1 MHVNTKTHVLPFVH
15 LSWQSHNRAE
25 QCAFSRYTDSFKHW
39 FHAHHILQQEMRWTD
54 PGAFHS
60 FRPSGWISAAL
71 VNQIFPIDGDQKAR
85 INAEI
90 YGASRPQDS
99 GWLKKTMCSNILV
112 ETHLSLSPAFPSR
125 AILTSRLNSPHPP
138 SLPRSLP
145 PSLARSLP
153 PSGANQITL
162 STPRLKWADVHISCS
177 AQTQTRVNLCLCPRR
192 FAC

>member
-1 MHVNTKTHVLPFVH
+1 MLIQTHTFRLDLTSFILYTCHGRFITEQSSVH
-15 LSWQSHNRAE
+15 SAGIRTPLSTGLMLITFCCR
-25 QCAFSRYTDSFKHW
+25 R
-39 FHAHHILQQEMRWTD
+39 TD

-60 FRPSGWISAAL
+60 FRPTGESDDTNWWISAAL
-71 VNQIFPIDGDQKAR
+71 LNQLFPIDGDQKAR

-99 GWLKKTMCSNILV
+99 GWLKKTTCSDIMKH
-112 ETHLSLSPAFPSR
+112 TSLFLQP
-125 AILTSRLNSPHPP
+125 LTSRLNSPHPP
-138 SLPRSLP
+138 
-145 PSLARSLP
+145 SLP

-177 AQTQTRVNLCLCPRR
+177 ARTQTCVNLCLCPRR